1 MQPNPLLGV
10 VFHWLGGLASGSF
23 YVPYKGVR
31 KWSWETFWLAGG
43 LFSWL
48 ICPWIGAF
56 VLSKDLL
63 TVLHET
69 PAKTFWMTYLMGALW
84 GFGGLT
90 FGLTMRYLGM
100 SLGMAVALGYC
111 AAFGTLVPP
120 IVKGEFADKL
130 LNHSGTSVGG
140 PIVLLG
146 VAVCLVGIAI
156 GGFAGVRKEKEM
168 AGKASTIAEFNLWKG
183 LAIATFSG
191 VMSACF
197 SFGFQY
203 GGPIHDLSL
212 QHGTDPKFAGLPV
225 VVTILL
231 GGLTTN
237 FLWCVLLN
245 IKNGTGYQYL
255 ASHVREEHAHH
266 GGTGG
271 GEHGPA
277 ATGAAAGTPVDLKI
291 PVLGNWCFCA
301 LAGTFWYFQFFFYQ
315 MGESQMGNYKFSSW
329 TLHMASIII
338 FSTLWGIFFK
348 EWKGAQPFTK
358 KLVVFMLALLV
369 GSTCIIGWGNK
380 KSEDAAAT
388 LKGAAATTVEAV
400 KDAAQ
405 SATEAAKNAVDAIKK

>member
-43 LFSWL
+43 MFSWL

-56 VLSKDLL
+56 LLSHDLL
-63 TVLHET
+63 AVLKET
-69 PAKTFWMTYLMGALW
+69 PSHTFWMTYLMGALW
-84 GFGGLT
+84 GLGGLT

-100 SLGMAVALGYC
+100 SLGMAIALGYC

-140 PIVLLG
+140 PLVLLG
-146 VAVCLVGIAI
+146 VFVCLFGIFI
-156 GGFAGVRKEKEM
+156 GGVAGVRKEKEM
-168 AGKASTIAEFNLWKG
+168 AGKTSTIAEFNLWKG
-183 LAIATFSG
+183 LGIATFSG
-191 VMSACF
+191 VMSSCF
-197 SFGFQY
+197 SFGFQF
-203 GGPIHDLSL
+203 GGPISEISKA
-212 QHGTDPKFAGLPV
+212 HGTGPLWVGLPV
-225 VVTILL
+225 IVVILL

-237 FLWCVLLN
+237 FIWCVLLN
-245 IKNGTGYQYL
+245 IKNKTGYQYL

-266 GGTGG
+266 GGTGS

-277 ATGAAAGTPVDLKI
+277 TTTATAAAPTDLKI
-291 PVLGNWCFCA
+291 PVLGNWFFCA
-301 LAGTFWYFQFFFYQ
+301 LAGTFWYFQFFFYP

-348 EWKGAQPFTK
+348 EWRGAQPFTK
-358 KLVVFMLALLV
+358 KLVVLMLALLV

-380 KSEDAAAT
+380 KSEDAENAAKAKIESAAPAAT
-388 LKGAAATTVEAV
+388 
-400 KDAAQ
+400 DAA
-405 SATEAAKNAVDAIKK
+405 NAVQK

>member
-10 VFHWLGGLASGSF
+10 VYHWLGGLSSGTF

-43 LFSWL
+43 MFSWL

-56 VLSKDLL
+56 ALSKDLL

-69 PAKTFWMTYLMGALW
+69 SSYTFWMTYLMGALW
-84 GFGGLT
+84 GLGGLT

-120 IVKGEFADKL
+120 IVKGEFAAKL
-130 LNHSGTSVGG
+130 LQTHGG
-140 PIVLLG
+140 HICFLG
-146 VAVCLVGIAI
+146 VIVCLVGIAI
-156 GGFAGVRKEKEM
+156 GGIAGVRKERDM
-168 AGKASTIAEFNLWKG
+168 GNDGKSSAIAEFNLWKG

-191 VMSACF
+191 VMSSCF
-197 SFGFQY
+197 SYGFQF
-203 GGPIHDLSL
+203 GDPITKISAS
-212 QHGTDPKFAGLPV
+212 HGTGPLWVGLPV
-225 VVTILL
+225 ILVILL

-237 FLWCVLLN
+237 FIWCVLLN
-245 IKNGTGYQYL
+245 IKNRTGYQYL

-266 GGTGG
+266 GGMGSS
-271 GEHGPA
+271 EHAPA
-277 ATGAAAGTPVDLKI
+277 AAAGGSAPTDLKI
-291 PVLGNWCFCA
+291 PVLGNWFFCA

-348 EWKGAQPFTK
+348 EWRGAKALTK
-358 KLVVFMLALLV
+358 FLVVVMLLFLV
-369 GSTCIIGWGNK
+369 GSTVIIGWGNK
-380 KSEDAAAT
+380 ISEDAAQ
-388 LKGAAATTVEAV
+388 AAATQAV
-400 KDAAQ
+400 Q
-405 SATEAAKNAVDAIKK
+405 TTQQ

>member
-43 LFSWL
+43 MFSWL
-48 ICPWIGAF
+48 ICPWIGALL
-56 VLSKDLL
+56 LSRDLFA
-63 TVLHET
+63 VLHET
-69 PAKTFWMTYLMGALW
+69 SGYTFGMTYLMGVLW
-84 GFGGLT
+84 GMGGLT

-120 IVKGEFADKL
+120 IVKGEFAQKL
-130 LNHSGTSVGG
+130 LQTHGG
-140 PIVLLG
+140 QICFLG
-146 VAVCLVGIAI
+146 VIVCLVGIAI
-156 GGFAGVRKEKEM
+156 GGFAGVRKEKDM
-168 AGKASTIAEFNLWKG
+168 GNDGKSSAITEFSLMKG

-191 VMSACF
+191 VMSSCF
-197 SFGFQY
+197 SYGFQF
-203 GGPIHDLSL
+203 GGPIADISAK
-212 QHGTDPKFAGLPV
+212 HGTGPYWVGLPV
-225 VVTILL
+225 IVVILL

-237 FLWCVLLN
+237 FIWCVLLN
-245 IKNGTGYQYL
+245 LKNRTGYQYL

-266 GGTGG
+266 GGMGS
-271 GEHGPA
+271 GEHGA
-277 ATGAAAGTPVDLKI
+277 AGSAAAGAAADLKI
-291 PVLGNWCFCA
+291 PVLGNWFFCA

-348 EWKGAQPFTK
+348 EWRGAKALTK
-358 KLVVFMLALLV
+358 MLVVVMLLFLV

-380 KSEDAAAT
+380 ISEDDDNAKAAA
-388 LKGAAATTVEAV
+388 
-400 KDAAQ
+400 AAQ
-405 SATEAAKNAVDAIKK
+405 AVQTGQK

>member
-43 LFSWL
+43 MFSWF

-63 TVLHET
+63 AVLHET
-69 PAKTFWMTYLMGALW
+69 SSYTFWMTYLMGALW
-84 GFGGLT
+84 GMGGLT

-100 SLGMAVALGYC
+100 SLGMAIALGYC

-130 LNHSGTSVGG
+130 LNHSGTSAGG
-140 PIVLLG
+140 PTVLLG

-156 GGFAGVRKEKEM
+156 GGIAGVRKEKEM
-168 AGKASTIAEFNLWKG
+168 AGQTSTIAEFNLWKG
-183 LAIATFSG
+183 LGIATFSG
-191 VMSACF
+191 VMSSCF
-197 SFGFQY
+197 SFGFQF
-203 GGPIHDLSL
+203 GEPISEISKA
-212 QHGTDPKFAGLPV
+212 HGTGPLWVGLPIIV
-225 VVTILL
+225 VILL

-237 FLWCVLLN
+237 FLWCVMLH
-245 IKNGTGYQYL
+245 IKNGSAHQYFSPTVKPI
-255 ASHVREEHAHH
+255 AGQTAGGDGH
-266 GGTGG
+266 GGKTSVQSFEVGSAVPLG
-271 GEHGPA
+271 
-277 ATGAAAGTPVDLKI
+277 
-291 PVLGNWCFCA
+291 GNWFFCI
-301 LAGTFWYFQFFFYQ
+301 LAGTFWYLQFFFYQ
-315 MGESQMGNYKFSSW
+315 MGESQMGAYKFSSW

-348 EWKGAQPFTK
+348 EWRDAQPFTK
-358 KLVVFMLALLV
+358 KLVVLMLALLV
-369 GSTCIIGWGNK
+369 GSTVIIGLGNK
-380 KSEDAAAT
+380 KSADADAT
-388 LKGAAATTVEAV
+388 LKGKAAIAVEAV

-405 SATEAAKNAVDAIKK
+405 ATADATKSAVDALKK

>member
-43 LFSWL
+43 MFSWF

-63 TVLHET
+63 AVLHET
-69 PAKTFWMTYLMGALW
+69 SAHTFWMTYLMGALW
-84 GFGGLT
+84 GIGGLT

-111 AAFGTLVPP
+111 AAFGTLLPP

-130 LNHSGTSVGG
+130 LNHSGTSAGG
-140 PIVLLG
+140 PIVLIG
-146 VAVCLVGIAI
+146 VVICLVGIAL
-156 GGFAGVRKEKEM
+156 GGIAGVRKERDMGNDGKSSAIKEF
-168 AGKASTIAEFNLWKG
+168 SLWKG

-191 VMSACF
+191 VMSSCF
-197 SFGFQY
+197 SYGFQF
-203 GGPIHDLSL
+203 GDSIREISKA
-212 QHGTDPKFAGLPV
+212 HGTGPLWVGLPV
-225 VVTILL
+225 IVVILL
-231 GGLTTN
+231 GGLTSN
-237 FLWCVLLN
+237 FIWCVLLN
-245 IKNGTGYQYL
+245 IKNRTGYQYL

-277 ATGAAAGTPVDLKI
+277 ETTAATVAPTDLKI
-291 PVLGNWCFCA
+291 PVLGNWLFCA

-348 EWKGAQPFTK
+348 EWRGAKALTK
-358 KLVVFMLALLV
+358 SLVVVMLMFLV

-380 KSEDAAAT
+380 VSEDAA
-388 LKGAAATTVEAV
+388 KAV
-400 KDAAQ
+400 AAQ
-405 SATEAAKNAVDAIKK
+405 AVQATQTLQK

>member
-10 VFHWLGGLASGSF
+10 VYHWLGGLASGTF

-48 ICPWIGAF
+48 ICPWIGALA
-56 VLSKDLL
+56 LSKDLFA
-63 TVLHET
+63 VLHET
-69 PAKTFWMTYLMGALW
+69 PSHTFWMTYLMGALW
-84 GFGGLT
+84 GLGGLT

-111 AAFGTLVPP
+111 AAFGTLLPP
-120 IVKGEFADKL
+120 VVEGDFAAKL
-130 LNHSGTSVGG
+130 LQTHGG
-140 PIVLLG
+140 NICLLG
-146 VAVCLVGIAI
+146 VIVCLVGIAI
-156 GGFAGVRKEKEM
+156 GGIAGVRKERDMGNDGKSSAIKEF
-168 AGKASTIAEFNLWKG
+168 SLWKG

-191 VMSACF
+191 IMSSCF
-197 SFGFQY
+197 AYGFQF
-203 GGPIHDLSL
+203 GDPITKISAS
-212 QHGTDPKFAGLPV
+212 HGTGPYWVGLPV
-225 VVTILL
+225 ILVILL

-237 FLWCVLLN
+237 FIWCVLLN
-245 IKNGTGYQYL
+245 LKNRTGYQYL

-266 GGTGG
+266 GGTGS

-277 ATGAAAGTPVDLKI
+277 ESGTAGAGKPLDLKI
-291 PVLGNWCFCA
+291 PVLGNWLFCA

-315 MGESQMGNYKFSSW
+315 MGESQMGDYKFSSW

-348 EWKGAQPFTK
+348 EWRGAKALTK
-358 KLVVFMLALLV
+358 TLVVVMLLCLI

-380 KSEDAAAT
+380 ISEDAAR
-388 LKGAAATTVEAV
+388 AATST
-400 KDAAQ
+400 
-405 SATEAAKNAVDAIKK
+405 TAVDSQK